1 MWADVSAATQCVPM
15 FEAGAGLSQC
25 QEASRAPALA
35 HLVTTSQAG
44 AAAWLAKVRVEA
56 NTNTQNVQI
65 IENSLG

>member
-25 QEASRAPALA
+25 QEATRAPALA
-35 HLVTTSQAG
+35 HLVTTRSSG
-44 AAAWLAKVRVEA
+44 PSLAKVRVEA